1 MAKHY
6 TWMFG
11 VSFEEKVAEQRAL
24 LEQVLSDSGALAA
37 PGLALDLGCGPG
49 FQTIALAELGFS
61 PVVGVDTSTEL
72 LQELKEHKGSYAIE
86 TREADL
92 ASLEE
97 IELSGEAAVALCMGD
112 TLTHLPSREG
122 VERLFTAVFRKLASG
137 GTFVIT
143 YRDLT
148 SELRGVD
155 RFLPVRGD
163 DRRIMTC
170 FLEYESADAVVV
182 SDLVHVRGENGW
194 TLEKSSYRKLRLSQ
208 QWVADTLRKAGFS
221 IQSQGPAGRFLLAVA
236 RKH

>member
-1 MAKHY
+1 MI
-6 TWMFG
+6 G
-11 VSFEEKVAEQRAL
+11 VSFEEKVAEQKAL
-24 LEQVLSDSGALAA
+24 LEQALSDSGALATH
-37 PGLALDLGCGPG
+37 GMALDLGCGPG

-61 PVVGVDTSTEL
+61 PVVAVDTSTEL
-72 LQELKEHKGSYAIE
+72 LRELEEHKGSYPIE

-92 ASLEE
+92 ASLED
-97 IELSGEAAVALCMGD
+97 IELSGEAVMAVCMGD

-122 VERLFTAVFRKLASG
+122 VARLFTAVFRKLASG

-148 SELRGVD
+148 SELTGVD

-208 QWVADTLRKAGFS
+208 QWVADALTKAGFS
-221 IQSQGPAGRFLLAVA
+221 IRLQGPAGRLLLAVA